1 MKQLLASI
9 ALNSLSIFLTSLL
22 FSGLQVT
29 GGITS
34 FITAGLLL
42 TLLIALLDPI
52 VKIITLPFNI
62 ITLGLLSFLSTLAAL
77 FVLTFFYSSIKV
89 YPFIFDGISF
99 LGLTIKE
106 MEFSL
111 LLSFIVISATIYFV
125 NKLLGFILE
134 Q

>member
-42 TLLIALLDPI
+42 TLLVALLDPI